1 MMPEKKIIKDTKEHM
16 QKTLE
21 FVEHEM
27 TKIRTGV
34 ANIALVEE
42 IYVDYYGVKTPL
54 SQVAVI
60 NIPDPRTL
68 LIKPWDKTMLKPIEK
83 AILASDL
90 GITPTNDGAS
100 IRLSFPQP
108 TTERK
113 KQLVKIAKEK
123 AEEGKV
129 AIRQI
134 RKDMLKELKVLELPE
149 DDERKT
155 EDEIQKVTNE
165 FVKKMAEVFEKKEK
179 EILEV

>member
-1 MMPEKKIIKDTKEHM
+1 MPEKKIIKDTKKNME
-16 QKTLE
+16 KTLE

-34 ANIALVEE
+34 ANVALVEE
-42 IYVDYYGVKTPL
+42 IYVDYYGAKTPL

-60 NIPDPRTL
+60 NVPDPRTL
-68 LIKPWDKTMLKPIEK
+68 LVKPWDKSVLKAIEK

-90 GITPTNDGAS
+90 GINPSNDGTA
-100 IRLSFPQP
+100 IRLNFPQP

-134 RKDMLKELKVLELPE
+134 RKEMLKELKDLNLPE
-149 DDERKT
+149 DNEKRT

-165 FVKKMAEVFEKKEK
+165 FVKKMDEVFKNKEK

>member
-1 MMPEKKIIKDTKEHM
+1 MPHKKLLKDTRNHM
-16 QKTLE
+16 EKTVE

-42 IYVDYYGVKTPL
+42 IYVDYFGVKTPL

-60 NIPDPRTL
+60 TIPDPRTL
-68 LIKPWDKTMLKPIEK
+68 LIKPWDKSVLKSIEK
-83 AILASDL
+83 AILSSDL
-90 GITPTNDGAS
+90 GINPMNDGTA
-100 IRLSFPQP
+100 IRLNFPQP

-134 RKDMLKELKVLELPE
+134 RKDMLKELKALNLPE
-149 DDERKT
+149 DDEKKA
-155 EDEIQKVTNE
+155 EDEIQKITND
-165 FVKKMAEVFEKKEK
+165 FVKKIDEVFKTKEK